1 MKCVFSLYFYF
12 IYLDHDIWYVI
23 FDMLWFIARKINHM
37 IYLRQ
42 YWEFNMLYR
51 IAFNA
56 HLKCDV
62 VCLPCLWARVQT
74 NGQTS
79 NFTRKHLEDCRSQH
93 QLLSGCHQLALL
105 TVWQGNRVGKQTKLA
120 EDGKQVKQDGGTL
133 QPLEWGTFQLPGPGA
148 SGGTFQVA
156 ASLPF
161 LCHFCSADVVKW
173 FPLNL
178 SNQKEHGWRRES
190 LPVMSLLLH
199 RLRRTPDRS
208 RGLSLK
214 FYKTILFIMCWIQS
228 WRP

>member
-62 VCLPCLWARVQT
+62 FCLPCWWARVQT

-79 NFTRKHLEDCRSQH
+79 NFARKHLEDCRRQH

-120 EDGKQVKQDGGTL
+120 VDGKQVKQDGGTL

-161 LCHFCSADVVKW
+161 LCHFCSADLVKW
-173 FPLNL
+173 
-178 SNQKEHGWRRES
+178 
-190 LPVMSLLLH
+190 
-199 RLRRTPDRS
+199 
-208 RGLSLK
+208 
-214 FYKTILFIMCWIQS
+214 
-228 WRP
+228 